1 MKQISEKE
9 ALNRM
14 AAYCSS
20 TERCIQDV
28 EKKLSSFDLLPDACQ
43 RIISCLVQEKFIN
56 ESRYATSFTHD
67 KLQFNKWGR
76 IKIDYEMKK
85 KGIPT
90 SIRQKAIEEID
101 QNLYKEILCTILKD
115 KKKTI
120 KAKDK
125 REEYYKLLRFAVNR
139 GFESHAINTC
149 LKGLFKG
156 DDYENME

>member
-14 AAYCSS
+14 AAYCST
-20 TERCIQDV
+20 TERCIQDI
-28 EKKLSSFDLLPDACQ
+28 EKKLSSFDLLPETCQ
-43 RIISCLVQEKFIN
+43 RIISRLVQESFIN
-56 ESRYATSFTHD
+56 ESRYATNFTHD

-76 IKIDYEMKK
+76 IKIEYEMKK
-85 KGIPT
+85 KGIPA

-101 QNLYKEILCTILKD
+101 QNLYTEILCTILKN

-125 REEYYKLLRFAVNR
+125 REEYYKLLRFAASR
-139 GFESHAINTC
+139 GFESHEINTC
-149 LKGLFKG
+149 LKGLFKENEY
-156 DDYENME
+156 DDME